1 MKEAPVHSLSLA
13 GRKELTLEGV
23 QHVESFDEAE
33 IVLKTCMGTLILKG
47 EGLHITNL
55 NLETGNLTAEG
66 FFTALTYHEGKEKGK
81 AGGRGILK
89 RILK

>member
-13 GRKELTLEGV
+13 GRKELALEGV

-66 FFTALTYHEGKEKGK
+66 FFTALLYQDKEKGK

>member
-1 MKEAPVHSLSLA
+1 MKDAPVHSLSLT

-23 QHVESFDEAE
+23 QHVETFDETE

-47 EGLHITNL
+47 EGLHITSL
-55 NLETGNLTAEG
+55 NLETGKLAAEG
-66 FFTALTYHEGKEKGK
+66 FFTALIYQEGREKGK